1 MPIIIGG
8 PHIGRNAACEMS
20 KGLVRDDD
28 TWVGQH
34 TLDIA
39 KAQTEMMIKPG
50 GMNNDFGRE
59 SMTAVART
67 TDFLA
72 LNLAWTHLKLTIPLK
87 GKLVEHQPRQTRRG
101 TAGNTP
107 LEREDDPRRTT
118 EVTWSAGA
126 PYMKDLTEDSRDCA
140 AETQGAS
147 RS

>member
-87 GKLVEHQPRQTRRG
+87 AKLTEPQPRHIRRG
-101 TAGNTP
+101 ASEESE
-107 LEREDDPRRTT
+107 LEVGREYRRETG
-118 EVTWSAGA
+118 VRGDVHGA
-126 PYMKDLTEDSRDCA
+126 NGP
-140 AETQGAS
+140 Q
-147 RS
+147 